1 MSSTGAGPGSVL
13 SAHVRCAVLLP
24 SVLLHDHY
32 ALCGLLEVSCY
43 GFAMPWLVLT
53 YGVRLLPG
61 GDAGTIAA
69 VCGPR
74 HVSYAARHWL
84 HGYGTDVG
92 YLVPGHRARPALHSD
107 FSHGEVRYQP
117 RLVLAIGL
125 DLCYQMSDT
134 DMAYGGTS

>member
-1 MSSTGAGPGSVL
+1 MLLRVCYAMSSTGAGPGSVL

-74 HVSYAARHWL
+74 HGTGTPVRRAYRARHL
-84 HGYGTDVG
+84 
-92 YLVPGHRARPALHSD
+92 LVELL
-107 FSHGEVRYQP
+107 FQ
-117 RLVLAIGL
+117 
-125 DLCYQMSDT
+125 
-134 DMAYGGTS
+134 